1 MNNGQVCHWF
11 GKASSYSFSEVL
23 FVKSKKTKGKQGNTG
38 KRITPEI
45 YELLL
50 ESYRVAHENVAA
62 AARAADCTRRTAK
75 RAWETGWDYDW
86 APPIKDV
93 IEQEQ
98 IMARARV
105 EEEEERPPEPTE
117 APASSTRDQYLAAQE
132 DRARAK
138 EHAIRARAE
147 EGRMIEGARKS
158 VMQVEGANLKLGK
171 GIQLLAA
178 RVAKALE
185 EMAELKGKR
194 FNLADGIAIL
204 KSYSTMVRDAAQS
217 AKVAVDMERLH
228 LGEATQI
235 IGTPTNFDD
244 ADEATLLHELRKG
257 IEVMEAAAED
267 AANEEAPPE
276 AVQH

>member
-1 MNNGQVCHWF
+1 MLL
-11 GKASSYSFSEVL
+11 KSE
-23 FVKSKKTKGKQGNTG
+23 KTKEKQKGKSN
-38 KRITPEI
+38 RINQEA

-50 ESYRVAHENVAA
+50 ESFRNAHGNVAA
-62 AARAADCTRRTAK
+62 AARAAGVHRRTAK
-75 RAWETGWDYDW
+75 RGWDKGWDFDW

-132 DRARAK
+132 DRAKAK
-138 EHAIRARAE
+138 AHAIRARAE

-178 RVAKALE
+178 RVAKGLE
-185 EMAELKGKR
+185 EMADLKGKK
-194 FNLADGIAIL
+194 FNLAEGIAVL

-244 ADEATLLHELRKG
+244 ADEATLRHE
-257 IEVMEAAAED
+257 IEKALQIMD
-267 AANEEAPPE
+267 EEADSPPE
-276 AVQH
+276 EEQH